1 MSSKSKEDEVKLDVT
16 VGFIVE
22 IIDTAMSRF
31 NLDFESVMR
40 VLDEL
45 GYAKLFNNYDVMCV
59 GAADGVEPVMRKFH
73 EYLEHS

>member
-1 MSSKSKEDEVKLDVT
+1 
-16 VGFIVE
+16 
-22 IIDTAMSRF
+22 MSRF

-59 GAADGVEPVMRKFH
+59 GASDGVEPVMRKFY